1 MNTLRK
7 SQLNEQFIRELV
19 GNSFFTIEFIKK
31 DSTLRKLNGRLGVT
45 KHLRGGQDSTS
56 HIDKY
61 LNVFENGSETKYRKV
76 NLETTQKIV
85 VGKQTYIVG
94 E

>member
-1 MNTLRK
+1 MNIINP
-7 SQLNEQFIRELV
+7 SQMNESFVRNLV
-19 GNSFFTIEFIKK
+19 GNKFFSIEFIKK
-31 DSTLRKLNGRLGVT
+31 DGSLRKLTGRLGVQ

-61 LNVFENGSETKYRKV
+61 LNVFENSADTKFRKV
-76 NLETTQKIV
+76 NLETTKKIV
-85 VGKQTYIVG
+85 VGKVEYVVG